1 MNIQGMI
8 GYKFFKEE
16 ENDEI
21 KLIRL
26 IKTRKYKNTITDPAE
41 VTVRDEDTGEVYKI
55 RTDKIKNEYKPLI
68 PDGLL
73 TFNIAGLRT
82 PKGIVH
88 DVIITASKILNIQ
101 VGDRIPFAV
110 CRQNITDI
118 FYNLLCKGEDD
129 MMVGLAVNQD
139 NCPTNFDYRI
149 MLSCDSINYTDSF
162 NIYRNDTLKD
172 ILQYIKLDKFN
183 KVMEENYKDYIST
196 TDDPGLIFKKS
207 AKGWCKDLVTL
218 LKENNF
224 QNDIDEM
231 LGITAVDFEIKDFLE
246 DKEMPGKEEYTYK
259 TPIKEFHDWLA
270 YNVFKLNMK
279 DITVLEYDHDIN
291 LADFN
296 NSRYFFLR
304 DNTDKLYMFIYTL
317 HGEEYTI
324 DLINE
329 SMSFSDKFRI
339 NLYNKYKSLNN
350 K

>member
-16 ENDEI
+16 ENEI

-26 IKTRKYKNTITDPAE
+26 IKTRKYKNTILDPVE
-41 VTVRDEDTGEVYKI
+41 VLVRDENTKEEYKL
-55 RTDKIKNEYKPLI
+55 RTEILKNEYTPLM

-73 TFNIAGLRT
+73 TFNIAGLRDG
-82 PKGIVH
+82 KGKIVK
-88 DVIITASKILNIQ
+88 DVIVTASKILNVQI
-101 VGDRIPFAV
+101 GDRIPFAV

-118 FYNLLCKGEDD
+118 FYNLICKSEND
-129 MMVGLAVNQD
+129 MMVGLSINRD

-149 MLSCDSINYTDSF
+149 MLSCDDISYTESF

-172 ILQYIKLDKFN
+172 ILQYIKLNKFN
-183 KVMEENYKDYIST
+183 KIMEENYKEFVST
-196 TDDPGLIFKKS
+196 TNDPGLIFKKS
-207 AKGWCKDLVTL
+207 SKGWCKDLVTL

-231 LGITAVDFEIKDFLE
+231 LGITAVDFEIAPFLE
-246 DKEMPGKEEYTYK
+246 DKSIPGKEEYTYK
-259 TPIKEFHDWLA
+259 TPSKEFHDWLA

-291 LADFN
+291 LGDFN

-304 DNTDKLYMFIYTL
+304 DNSDKLYMFIYTL
-317 HGEEYTI
+317 YGEEYTV
-324 DLINE
+324 DMINE
-329 SMSFSDKFRI
+329 SMDFSDKFRI
-339 NLYNKYKSLNN
+339 NLYNKYNSLNN